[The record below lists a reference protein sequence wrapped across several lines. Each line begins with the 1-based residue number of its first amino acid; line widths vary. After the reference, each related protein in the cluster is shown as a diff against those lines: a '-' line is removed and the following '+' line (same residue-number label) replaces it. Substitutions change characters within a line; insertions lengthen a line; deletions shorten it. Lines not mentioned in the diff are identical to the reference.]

1 VKPLIDVL
9 LAAMLSVDPSTAATE
24 PEPVL
29 GPPSMVG
36 MMRSAAI
43 AEVSGVAASRRHDN
57 VLWAVN
63 DSDHPASLEALDH
76 DGEHLHGVD
85 ILGATNIDWEDVATF
100 VRNGKPM
107 VLIADSGDNGGL
119 RPHLSFY
126 LVAEPDLDARTAT
139 IIRRYDVKFADGP
152 HDVEAVFV
160 DAAADRVYLIAKRQ
174 IPPVLYSFGLTARRG
189 VVTARVD
196 GDFATIPRASAD
208 DLAAMPR
215 FAKYFGQATSAVAD
229 PDGRFVAV
237 LTYRDAYLF
246 PRESGQSW
254 LDALRSEPV
263 RFGLPFMPQ
272 AEAITFVPSSLEFLI
287 TTENLPAPIL
297 SVRLPGTQTPAE

>member
-1 VKPLIDVL
+1 MNPLIDTILVTM
-9 LAAMLSVDPSTAATE
+9 LAVAPSNGAT
-24 PEPVL
+24 PAEPVL
-29 GPPSMVG
+29 SPPSMVG

-57 VLWAVN
+57 LLWAVN

-76 DGEHLHGVD
+76 RGSHLHGVD
-85 ILGATNIDWEDVATF
+85 ILGATNVDWEDVATF
-100 VRNGKPM
+100 TRRGKPM

-119 RPHLSFY
+119 RPNIAFY
-126 LVAEPDLDARTAT
+126 LLAEPDLDARSAT
-139 IIRRYDVKFADGP
+139 IIHRYDVRFADGP
-152 HDVEAVFV
+152 HDVEAMFV
-160 DAAADRVYLIAKRQ
+160 DAHGDRVYLISKRQ

-196 GDFATIPRASAD
+196 GAFATIPRASPE

-229 PDGRFVAV
+229 PEGRFIAV

-246 PRESGQSW
+246 PRTAGQTW
-254 LDALRSEPV
+254 LAALRAEPV

-272 AEAITFVPSSLEFLI
+272 AEAITFVPANQEFLI

-297 SVRLPGTQTPAE
+297 SVRLPGTDAPPE